1 MLTTHGAL
9 LVQDIL
15 IVEDDEQV
23 RRALAKA
30 LVAEGYTVSTAGN
43 GAEALTDLENG
54 GSPPKIIIMDLM
66 MPVMDGWKFR
76 QRLLAQPQWAQ
87 VPVIVFSG
95 SGCDEAGQVLPRVH
109 YIPKPV
115 SLRTLFD
122 SVARLISEPYRP
134 N

>member
-1 MLTTHGAL
+1 
-9 LVQDIL
+9 VKDIL

-30 LVAEGYTVSTAGN
+30 LVSEGYTVATAGN
-43 GAEALTDLENG
+43 GEEALDDLEHAG
-54 GSPPKIIIMDLM
+54 TPPKIIIMDLM

-76 QRLLAQPQWAQ
+76 QRLLARPQWAH

-95 SGCDEAGQVLPRVH
+95 SGCDEASDALPGVH

-122 SVARLISEPYRP
+122 SVARLIAEPVANRP

>member
-1 MLTTHGAL
+1 M
-9 LVQDIL
+9 QDIL

-30 LVAEGYTVSTAGN
+30 LTSEGYTVATAEN
-43 GAEALTDLENG
+43 GERALNDLEK
-54 GSPPKIIIMDLM
+54 STTPPKIIIMDLM
-66 MPVMDGWKFR
+66 MPVMDGWRFR
-76 QRLLAQPQWAQ
+76 QRLLAEPQWSQ

-95 SGCDEAGQVLPRVH
+95 SGCEEASDALPGVH

-122 SVARLISEPYRP
+122 SVARLISDPFADRP